1 MHGEGFY
8 TPLRIVSFIVLVA
21 MVAAALYAAW
31 ISLTHW
37 TGIGV

>member
-1 MHGEGFY
+1 MHEEGFF
-8 TPLRIVSFIVLVA
+8 TPLKVVSYVVLVA
-21 MVAAALYAAW
+21 MVAALVYAAW

>member
-1 MHGEGFY
+1 MHGEGFFA
-8 TPLRIVSFIVLVA
+8 PLRIVSYVVLAA
-21 MVAAALYAAW
+21 MAGTVLYAAW